1 MLGGL
6 LGLVLVYSISVV
18 VGNTYLMEETTMS
31 KVKVSVS
38 VDDDHINQ
46 IQEVSRG
53 LQSMGM
59 DVEQTLPSVGVISGS
74 ISSDQVNRLYQIE
87 GVQHI
92 EPERSYQ
99 LAPPDSD
106 IQ

>member
-1 MLGGL
+1 MP
-6 LGLVLVYSISVV
+6 
-18 VGNTYLMEETTMS
+18 

-38 VDDDHINQ
+38 VDDAHVNQ
-46 IQEVSRG
+46 ILKVAEG
-53 LQSMGM
+53 LQSVGM

-74 ISSDQVNRLYQIE
+74 IASDQVNRLYQIE

-92 EPERSYQ
+92 EPERSYH